1 MSSATRLVQE
11 FVSFFLATGVS
22 KTLRLA
28 LVYGNRDKLMK
39 GMKTPKRH
47 LPVFRE
53 MPFRFQR
60 ERIEMNAHGL
70 KNSGTRV

>member
-28 LVYGNRDKLMK
+28 LVYGNRDTRMK
-39 GMKTPKRH
+39 GMKTPNTH
-47 LPVFRE
+47 LAVIRE
-53 MPFRFQR
+53 MTF
-60 ERIEMNAHGL
+60 
-70 KNSGTRV
+70 